1 VFRPRLVPG
10 AVPCPRAIAYQRIS
24 ARREGPIGMGLVI
37 GTLVVGVAA
46 GLVLGGRVGNLGDLR
61 IRWLPLALAGFAL
74 QSISISDSVWPLVI
88 LAVSYVLLTAFAVEN
103 VRARTPGA
111 RLILIGIL
119 LNFTV
124 IALNGGMPV
133 TRSALVASGEQDT
146 LHELVDGHAVKHH
159 LASADD
165 SLVILGDVI
174 PLAPVHQIVS
184 IGDVFTYLGVAWLV
198 AAGMLRRRDPVTTAA
213 PPPGSSSEPSS
224 GPPEG
229 LGHVA

>member
-88 LAVSYVLLTAFAVEN
+88 LAVSYALLTAFAVEN

-133 TRSALVASGEQDT
+133 TRSALVASGEQNT

-174 PLAPVHQIVS
+174 PLARVRAALEGRFRPLAEIPTPYHALEAGRAELASDERREI
-184 IGDVFTYLGVAWLV
+184 
-198 AAGMLRRRDPVTTAA
+198 AAGRLLPAGSRLVYERDVR
-213 PPPGSSSEPSS
+213 
-224 GPPEG
+224 
-229 LGHVA
+229 